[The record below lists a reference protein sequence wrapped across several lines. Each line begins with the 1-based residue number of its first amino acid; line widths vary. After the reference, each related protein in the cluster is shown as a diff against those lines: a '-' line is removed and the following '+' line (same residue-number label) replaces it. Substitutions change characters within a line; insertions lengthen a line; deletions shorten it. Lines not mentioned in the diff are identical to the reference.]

1 MGNLR
6 NKIFLQ
12 TINETLESAR
22 AEFIEKHTP
31 KKENRFLTKGI
42 TYEIGPC
49 QISDGYF
56 TFEISSK
63 IPESILPKS
72 TKLERY
78 FNSVV
83 RIMNKAAKKPV
94 DTKME
99 NIIHNSNKLE
109 FKERDYV
116 KLTYRYSE
124 DELYTYAE
132 VEKRLKYH
140 KSKKIQIPDIP
151 GIATPSGKLVM
162 VLVQESMAKGIR
174 THVNNLIKANEEVKK
189 VLIAATRNKGK
200 KTVTKPSTKKKSAP
214 KPKAGKPAKVKK
226 PGAKVKTKA
235 VKKSAKPAKKKAK
248 KPVAKSR
255 KK

>member
-12 TINETLESAR
+12 TINETLETAR
-22 AEFIEKHTP
+22 AEFIERYTP
-31 KKENRFLTKGI
+31 KKENRFLTRGI
-42 TYEIGPC
+42 TYEIGAC

-56 TFEISSK
+56 VFEISSK

-72 TKLERY
+72 TRLERY
-78 FNSVV
+78 FNGVV
-83 RIMNKAAKKPV
+83 RIMNKAAKRPV
-94 DTKME
+94 DAKME
-99 NIIHNSNKLE
+99 NIIHNSDKLE

-162 VLVQESMAKGIR
+162 VLVRESMAKGIR
-174 THVNNLIKANEEVKK
+174 THIGNLIKANEEVKK
-189 VLIAATRNKGK
+189 VLISSTRRKGK
-200 KTVTKPSTKKKSAP
+200 KTVSKPSTKKKSASKKAS
-214 KPKAGKPAKVKK
+214 KPSRAKKPRAKVV
-226 PGAKVKTKA
+226 AKS
-235 VKKSAKPAKKKAK
+235 VKKSARPAKKKLK
-248 KPVAKSR
+248 KPAAKN
-255 KK
+255 KKR